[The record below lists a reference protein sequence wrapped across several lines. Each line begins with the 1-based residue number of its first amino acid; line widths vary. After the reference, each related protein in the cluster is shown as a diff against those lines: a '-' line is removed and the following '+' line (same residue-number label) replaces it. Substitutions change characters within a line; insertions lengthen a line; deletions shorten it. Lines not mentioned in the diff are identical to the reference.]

1 MYKTATFCIF
11 FFALVNCSAQSII
24 NTEKLF
30 KTNEEGL
37 GVSSKLSGNSI
48 QGNASVLFLKY
59 SLNFSYK
66 KDKHYLRLLSGGSNI
81 NKDKEMVSNNL
92 FSQLRYNYVFNE
104 KNKLFLFSQLQS
116 NAILLL
122 ERRFLAG
129 AGFRRSI
136 VDFHKDSIKSFKI
149 ELSAGAMQENELLNR
164 TNLEIGEKYHTNY
177 TRMIFSLVS
186 LFDVKNKFT
195 LVNTTY
201 FQQYLLN
208 LNDFRL
214 LNEFNFMFN
223 INKNLA
229 FSIDLVYR
237 FDSEPPSIL
246 SDRDLNT
253 NIGLLFKI

>member
-1 MYKTATFCIF
+1 MNKIAVICVFLFVINDN
-11 FFALVNCSAQSII
+11 LAQSII

-30 KTNEEGL
+30 KSSEEGL
-37 GVSSKLSGNSI
+37 GISSKLSGNSI

-66 KDKHYLRLLSGGSNI
+66 KEQHYLRLLTGGSNI
-81 NKDKEMVSNNL
+81 NQDKEMVSNNL
-92 FSQLRYNYVFNE
+92 FSQLRYNCIFNE
-104 KNKLFLFSQLQS
+104 KSKLFLFSQLQS

-122 ERRFLAG
+122 ERRFLVG
-129 AGFRRSI
+129 AGFRRTI
-136 VDFHKDSIKSFKI
+136 VDFQKDSLKSFKI
-149 ELSAGAMQENELLNR
+149 ELSGGAMQENELLNR

-186 LFDVKNKFT
+186 VLDLKNKFT

-201 FQQYLLN
+201 FQQYVFN

-214 LNEFNFMFN
+214 LNEFNLMFN

-253 NIGLLFKI
+253 NVGLLFKL

>member
-1 MYKTATFCIF
+1 MNKIAVICVFL
-11 FFALVNCSAQSII
+11 FAIVDHSAQSII

-30 KTNEEGL
+30 KTSEEGL
-37 GVSSKLSGNSI
+37 GISSKLSGNSI

-66 KDKHYLRLLSGGSNI
+66 KEKHYLRLLSGGSNI
-81 NKDKEMVSNNL
+81 NQDKEMVSNNL

-104 KNKLFLFSQLQS
+104 KSKVFVFSQLQS

-122 ERRFLAG
+122 ERRFLVG
-129 AGFRRSI
+129 AGYRRS
-136 VDFHKDSIKSFKI
+136 VVNFHKDSIKSFKI
-149 ELSAGAMQENELLNR
+149 DLSAGVMQENELLNR
-164 TNLEIGEKYHTNY
+164 TNLEIDEKYHTNY
-177 TRMIFSLVS
+177 TRMIFSLVGV
-186 LFDVKNKFT
+186 LDVKNKFT

-201 FQQYLLN
+201 FQQYVLN
-208 LNDFRL
+208 LEDFRL
-214 LNEFNFMFN
+214 LNEFNLMFN

-253 NIGLLFKI
+253 NVGLLFKL